1 MADKAAN
8 LTQTNHP
15 FAASNSKKIK
25 KSIIYILLL
34 CIVLSG
40 CVTLQ
45 PTTITRSD
53 NDNFSKYKYFYVNPT
68 GSKTGSSGAVFGNQY
83 GVFGGSSTKSTAPCD
98 VITGFLI
105 RKGYVRVA
113 EINDD
118 NRGETFVIN
127 YGEVGR
133 RMGFFCDNIE
143 IVLQFISA
151 STSDVF
157 CTVSGEGSGET
168 EADVIRVAIERCLN
182 TAFSPN

>member
-1 MADKAAN
+1 MTISQN
-8 LTQTNHP
+8 TSTSTL
-15 FAASNSKKIK
+15 
-25 KSIIYILLL
+25 ILQEARQVARGVV
-34 CIVLSG
+34 I
-40 CVTLQ
+40 
-45 PTTITRSD
+45 
-53 NDNFSKYKYFYVNPT
+53 
-68 GSKTGSSGAVFGNQY
+68 GNQY
-83 GVFGGSSTKSTAPCD
+83 GVYGGTSAKSTDPCD

-105 RKGYVRVA
+105 RKGYIRVA
-113 EINDD
+113 EINDN
-118 NRGETFVIN
+118 NRSETFVIN